1 MDMKCHD
8 AASTLGTSG
17 LIMRTLARCA
27 VAVSAICCSVSLP
40 TIHAQDGPEPT
51 SSRDS
56 LIAAA
61 REIMAA
67 TRFNA
72 LITLDQSGQPR
83 VRTMDPFRPDENMV
97 VWFGTNRRSRKVE
110 EIANDPRVT
119 LYYPAPEAD
128 GYVSIHG
135 TARLVDDP
143 AEKARRWKEEWTQF
157 YPDRETNYLL
167 IEVVPARIEV
177 VSYRR
182 GIVGDPD
189 TWTPA
194 SIEFP
199 DPTRDAPPSN

>member
-1 MDMKCHD
+1 MK
-8 AASTLGTSG
+8 
-17 LIMRTLARCA
+17 ILAPLA
-27 VAVSAICCSVSLP
+27 LAVSAICGSASLP
-40 TIHAQDGPEPT
+40 TLQAQDVAEPV
-51 SSRDS
+51 SSRDT

-61 REIMAA
+61 REIMTA

-83 VRTMDPFRPDENMV
+83 VRTMDPFPPDENMV

-119 LYYPAPEAD
+119 LYYPSPEAD
-128 GYVSIHG
+128 GYVSVYG

-143 AEKARRWKEEWTQF
+143 AEKASRWKEEWTQF

-167 IEVVPARIEV
+167 IEVVPTRIEV

-182 GIVGDPD
+182 GIYGDPES
-189 TWTPA
+189 WKPA

-199 DPTRDAPPSN
+199 DPNRKASPTN

>member
-1 MDMKCHD
+1 MKCHD

-27 VAVSAICCSVSLP
+27 VAVSAICCSASLP
-40 TIHAQDGPEPT
+40 TLHAQVGAEPA
-51 SSRDS
+51 SRDT

-61 REIMAA
+61 REIIAA

-72 LITLDQSGQPR
+72 LITLDESGQPR
-83 VRTMDPFRPDENMV
+83 VRTMDPFPPDENMV
-97 VWFGTNRRSRKVE
+97 VWFGTNRRSRKVA

-128 GYVSIHG
+128 GYVSVYG

-143 AEKARRWKEEWTQF
+143 AEKASRWKEEWNQF
-157 YPDRETNYLL
+157 YPDREASYLL
-167 IEVVPARIEV
+167 IEVVPVRIEV

-182 GIVGDPD
+182 GIFGDPES
-189 TWTPA
+189 WKPA

-199 DPTRDAPPSN
+199 DPTPTEGSPHCP

>member
-1 MDMKCHD
+1 
-8 AASTLGTSG
+8 
-17 LIMRTLARCA
+17 MRSLAR
-27 VAVSAICCSVSLP
+27 SALTVTALCCSVSLASLH
-40 TIHAQDGPEPT
+40 TQVGPEPA

-56 LIAAA
+56 LLAAA
-61 REIMAA
+61 REIIAA

-72 LITLDQSGQPR
+72 LITLDESGQPR
-83 VRTMDPFRPDENMV
+83 VRTMDPFPPDENMV
-97 VWFGTNRRSRKVE
+97 VWFGTNRRTRKVA

-119 LYYPAPEAD
+119 LYYPSPEAD

-157 YPDRETNYLL
+157 YPDREASYLL

-199 DPTRDAPPSN
+199 DPTRDAPRSN